1 MRRPRATTGGPTRR
15 TTSLPVCQGRPGAM
29 RSCRRLLT
37 PMEWVLL
44 PPMLFMTPT
53 S

>member
-15 TTSLPVCQGRPGAM
+15 TTSLPVCQGRPDV
-29 RSCRRLLT
+29 RSKLRR
-37 PMEWVLL
+37 VLAPVERVCV